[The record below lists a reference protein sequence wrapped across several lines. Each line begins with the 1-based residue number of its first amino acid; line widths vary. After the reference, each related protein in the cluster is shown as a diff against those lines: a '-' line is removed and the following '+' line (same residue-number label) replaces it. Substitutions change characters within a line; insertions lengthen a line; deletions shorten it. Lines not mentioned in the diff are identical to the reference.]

1 MKTQLNNRN
10 KKMMENRGEKEYGAR
25 LYIYICYEWC
35 KIHEMYAYVNFM
47 SRMVVGIEK
56 KRL

>member
-1 MKTQLNNRN
+1 
-10 KKMMENRGEKEYGAR
+10 MEQGYT
-25 LYIYICYEWC
+25 YICYEWC